1 MRPPN
6 MPRTHRSPHPSRR
19 SNGSTRTDSPAETR
33 KESRRMTAIKE
44 APRTLGLSGEQLLAI
59 YYKMLLARTLSIRQR
74 LLQRMGKGAITYS
87 GEGHE
92 AAQVGTA
99 FALRPGTD
107 WLYTY
112 YRDVGVVLT

>member
-1 MRPPN
+1 
-6 MPRTHRSPHPSRR
+6 MPRTHRSPRRSRR
-19 SNGSTRTDSPAETR
+19 SSASTRTDSESQTPGTR
-33 KESRRMTAIKE
+33 KDNRRMTAIKE
-44 APRTLGLSGEQLLAI
+44 APTAHQLSSEQLLDI

-99 FALRPGTD
+99 FALRPGMD
-107 WLYTY
+107 WLY
-112 YRDVGVVLT
+112 